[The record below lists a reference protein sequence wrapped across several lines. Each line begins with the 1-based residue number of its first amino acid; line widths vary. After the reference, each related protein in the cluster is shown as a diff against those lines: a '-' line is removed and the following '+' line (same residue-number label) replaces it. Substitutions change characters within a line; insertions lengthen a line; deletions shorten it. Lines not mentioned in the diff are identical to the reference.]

1 MKAEFA
7 AATGGNYESIEPKKF
22 RFPET
27 VPRPARNA
35 DVAVGRGVSQS
46 SRQYPP
52 LDSLGE
58 RTTMVW
64 WSSSGNAAFRLQR
77 TGSRPRSSATWGNTS
92 RTGSRGRLSPR
103 NNCSRSRRSSRKG
116 NTSALRRGP
125 NSRPPFTS
133 PRPRWEI
140 WCSTSFF
147 FSLLL
152 LFLLKYNDIYINF
165 EYVFIGQQAYCWGS
179 FVNLFRIEELRKKN
193 YYSVVAL
200 NYSIFLFVPPCI
212 SYKSIWLDAK
222 RARKRSNVSIWCMPT
237 IKKYQALFSVLSL
250 SN

>member
-1 MKAEFA
+1 MRAEFA
-7 AATGGNYESIEPKKF
+7 AGGNYESIEPKKF

-133 PRPRWEI
+133 PRPRWDLMLY
-140 WCSTSFF
+140 F
-147 FSLLL
+147 LL
-152 LFLLKYNDIYINF
+152 LFFSFPFFAQIQRYIY
-165 EYVFIGQQAYCWGS
+165 
-179 FVNLFRIEELRKKN
+179 
-193 YYSVVAL
+193 
-200 NYSIFLFVPPCI
+200 
-212 SYKSIWLDAK
+212 
-222 RARKRSNVSIWCMPT
+222 
-237 IKKYQALFSVLSL
+237 
-250 SN
+250 